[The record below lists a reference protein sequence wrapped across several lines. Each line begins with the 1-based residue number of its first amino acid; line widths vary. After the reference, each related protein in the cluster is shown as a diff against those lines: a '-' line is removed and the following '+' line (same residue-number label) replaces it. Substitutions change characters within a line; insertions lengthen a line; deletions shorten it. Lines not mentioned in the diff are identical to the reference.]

1 MGQKVTRDQF
11 EVKQDAVLH
20 MPTGATFVARPDDG
34 RVMDIDAGLAG
45 DEVSRKDFNLSDLE
59 RVARQLLTERLQA
72 RE

>member
-1 MGQKVTRDQF
+1 MSQKVTRDQF

-20 MPTGATFVARPDDG
+20 TPTGATFFARPDDG

-45 DEVSRKDFNLSDLE
+45 DKASRKDFDIQDLE
-59 RVARQLLTERLQA
+59 RVARQLLAERLQA